1 MSGFKNQEDIVQT
14 INGNFGRWQLRTIV
28 LIFLCKIPTAWFTIC
43 VIYTAPTPQK
53 GDYYCKPGEFLET
66 NSTLTDNYMSYNLQK
81 DIQSTDK
88 QFQVDACHTY
98 KATLET
104 SFAHK
109 NLRNYSNPFSKPK
122 QRTTQQLNVHLVPCI
137 NFEHNSEYQS
147 LVTQFD
153 LVCSRE
159 LLVSMTQSFHALG
172 ALIGGLVAKKALNH
186 ISPRRLMLYGML
198 GQIMCGNLTGLVSSF
213 VLHVYYRC
221 LTSVFCAFMYT
232 SGQVILTDIT
242 AGKART
248 IIVTLSELFWSIGLI
263 LLPGISIFFDS
274 WSYLYIAISTSVIL
288 LVFLH
293 RWISDSP
300 RWLLKHNKI
309 EKTLQLLLESAAFN
323 NREIPLDLEN
333 QLELYAQN
341 LRNTKESNYW
351 SIWDGKT
358 PRVFI
363 ILIHWAWVVS
373 AVLYNVMILMI
384 RTLGVEHLHV
394 NTACLGF
401 AEMLGVFLG
410 LYLILYTR
418 HHWLWCGYVMMLAG
432 FITYLIWFIPDTI
445 KESRKIG
452 FEMLFWILLKLAN
465 SAYLSIL
472 TTCTGQLVSAEKRS
486 ILMLSSSCFSRF
498 WLVFAPFIIITTK
511 FHILIP
517 ITVFASLAVS
527 SGVLMCFLN
536 IHFWNDE
543 QPKICKI
550 PTPNTY
556 RRKSSTILLQRRR
569 SSCISEMS
577 AMENQSSEGGG
588 GYDNPLTISITDLWH
603 MNRGM
608 GCIEELEM
616 YDSVSE
622 GSMKEEMKEN
632 KMQRI

>member
-1 MSGFKNQEDIVQT
+1 MSSFKNQEDIVQT
-14 INGNFGRWQLRTIV
+14 VNGNFGKWQLRSIV

-53 GDYYCKPGEFLET
+53 GDYYCKPTESLQHNITSNLLE
-66 NSTLTDNYMSYNLQK
+66 NYMSYNLQK
-81 DIQSTDK
+81 DIQSTDR
-88 QFQVDACHTY
+88 QFQVDACHTF
-98 KATLET
+98 KTSLET
-104 SFAHK
+104 NFAHK
-109 NLRNYSNPFSKPK
+109 NIRNYSNPFAKP
-122 QRTTQQLNVHLVPCI
+122 QQQNTHQVNVHLVPCDH
-137 NFEHNSEYQS
+137 FEHNSEYES

-198 GQIMCGNLTGLVSSF
+198 GQIMCGNLTGLVTSF
-213 VLHVYYRC
+213 ALHVYYRC
-221 LTSVFCAFMYT
+221 LTSMFCAFMYT

-309 EKTLQLLLESAAFN
+309 EQTLKLLLESAAFN
-323 NREIPLDLEN
+323 NREIPLNLES
-333 QLELYAQN
+333 QLQTYANN
-341 LRNTKESNYW
+341 LRNIKESNYW

-363 ILIHWAWVVS
+363 VLIHWAWVVS

-445 KESRKIG
+445 KESRRIG

-472 TTCTGQLVSAEKRS
+472 TTCTGQLVSPEKRS

-498 WLVFAPFIIITTK
+498 WLIFAPFIIITTK
-511 FHILIP
+511 IHILIP

-536 IHFWNDE
+536 IHFWNEE

-556 RRKSSTILLQRRR
+556 RRKSSTILLRR

-577 AMENQSSEGGG
+577 SMENQSSEG

-603 MNRGM
+603 MDRSM
-608 GCIEELEM
+608 DCIEEMEM
-616 YDSVSE
+616 GDNNTEEVVEEEANNENQVS
-622 GSMKEEMKEN
+622 
-632 KMQRI
+632 RI